1 MGGKLHTKQKT
12 ETLKPRNEQH
22 TFLSDCG
29 GERESNST
37 DGRWGGERPITYGN
51 GEKGLRRQYW
61 SNDTAI
67 PPGIGR
73 IAVVPHS
80 SSSSIVIESQGAEDN
95 VRRIGAYRYKA
106 KWEEPG

>member
-22 TFLSDCG
+22 TFLSA
-29 GERESNST
+29 GEAFR
-37 DGRWGGERPITYGN
+37 
-51 GEKGLRRQYW
+51 L
-61 SNDTAI
+61 
-67 PPGIGR
+67 
-73 IAVVPHS
+73 AVVPHS

>member
-1 MGGKLHTKQKT
+1 MSNIPSFQTVVGNESQTAQMGG
-12 ETLKPRNEQH
+12 
-22 TFLSDCG
+22 G
-29 GERESNST
+29 
-37 DGRWGGERPITYGN
+37 GGERPITYGN

-106 KWEEPG
+106 KWEEPGWPESFASHSG